1 MATIRRK
8 TQKKFG
14 KRVTKLVKQYGPE
27 AALGAATALVN
38 TIIDQATEKS
48 TNKGKK
54 DKAKKDKP
62 AKKESKGAAPKGGK
76 AKVGSKKSKKVGSKK
91 SKKAEPAT

>member
-14 KRVTKLVKQYGPE
+14 KQVKKLVKQYGPE

-38 TIIDQATEKS
+38 TIIDQATEKP
-48 TNKGKK
+48 
-54 DKAKKDKP
+54 AKKSKKEKPAKKEKPSKKEKP
-62 AKKESKGAAPKGGK
+62 AKKESKGDAPKGGK
-76 AKVGSKKSKKVGSKK
+76 PKGASKK
-91 SKKAEPAT
+91 SKKAAPAT